1 MEAILRNS
9 QAQDQLVKAM
19 AAFLQVTLEDL
30 RSQYRRVLHEA
41 ARLEQFGDA
50 INQLEQQLGVP
61 MKEVIPDGTYP
72 VANRRVRR
80 TGLSAPARRE
90 VPPSHHTTP
99 STSPVAGKT
108 AHRQTHDQ
116 AGGKGA

>member
-1 MEAILRNS
+1 MDAILRNS

-50 INQLEQQLGVP
+50 VNQLKQQLGVSK
-61 MKEVIPDGTYP
+61 KEVILDGTHP

-80 TGLSAPARRE
+80 TGLSTPAGRE
-90 VPPSHHTTP
+90 VSPSHHTTP
-99 STSPVAGKT
+99 STPPVAGKT
-108 AHRQTHDQ
+108 AHRKTHDQ